1 MHSPNILLVD
11 DDPVVLQQLTAE
23 LQAEGYNVTATAS
36 HTHALGIICGTKPI
50 DILITD
56 LVMPA
61 GVNGFALAR
70 MARMQWPEI
79 KVIYIT
85 GYSLAPYEKMIPDPS
100 GPILSK
106 PLGETLVDGVAA
118 AADSAEVRL

>member
-1 MHSPNILLVD
+1 MASPNILLID

-23 LQAEGYNVTATAS
+23 LEAEGYHVTATAS
-36 HTHALGIICGTKPI
+36 HTHALGIICSKKPI

-70 MARMQWPEI
+70 MARMERPDI

-106 PLGETLVDGVAA
+106 PLGSTLIAAVA
-118 AADSAEVRL
+118 DAEAPRG